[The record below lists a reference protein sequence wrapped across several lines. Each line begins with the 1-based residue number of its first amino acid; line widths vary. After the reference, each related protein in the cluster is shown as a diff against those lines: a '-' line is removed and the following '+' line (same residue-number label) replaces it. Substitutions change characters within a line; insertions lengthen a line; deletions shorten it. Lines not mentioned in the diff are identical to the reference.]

1 MVQYA
6 LNVGS
11 KQNKLVAEEVAAA
24 VRLCACAFSC
34 CACEGYAAFINKS
47 HMKIVLHQFQPGA
60 LTGQTSWAV
69 VRLLPPAMPD

>member
-6 LNVGS
+6 LNEGS
-11 KQNKLVAEEVAAA
+11 KQNKLVAEEVAAP
-24 VRLCACAFSC
+24 VRLFACAFSC
-34 CACEGYAAFINKS
+34 CASGGYAVFINKS
-47 HMKIVLHQFQPGA
+47 HMKNVLQQFQPGA